1 MHAERYIA
9 QTRAGRERKVRE
21 RLALR
26 GIPAIAPCTRRFES
40 RRGKQTHLV
49 VGPATPGYVYPR
61 TVLSV
66 LSEVLP
72 DIEGACRRPLMV
84 GGNVRAMSKP
94 ERARLAEILRDPPS
108 DPRDPY
114 PDGKPDHTKPPFR
127 IGQPVTVTKGPFFS
141 FRAVVERVWIAGKR
155 WQVKV
160 EVTIFGRPTPVDI
173 DAGSLAA
180 A

>member
-1 MHAERYIA
+1 MRAERYIL
-9 QTRAGRERKVRE
+9 QTKAGQEQQVRK
-21 RLALR
+21 RLGLR
-26 GIPAIAPCTRRFES
+26 DIAAIAPRTRRFE
-40 RRGKQTHLV
+40 RQRGGHLV
-49 VGPATPGYVYPR
+49 LCTGPAMPGYVFPR
-61 TVLSV
+61 VAASQLPM
-66 LSEVLP
+66 LREV
-72 DIEGACRRPLMV
+72 EGACPRPLMAD
-84 GGNVRAMSKP
+84 GRVRPMSRV
-94 ERARLAEILRDPPS
+94 ERSRVAEILRDPPS

-127 IGQPVTVTKGPFFS
+127 VGQSVTVTKGPFFS
-141 FRAVVERVWIAGKR
+141 FRAVVERVWVAGKR